1 MPAGAKGFQMSFDLV
16 AALPD
21 LLPRVIAW
29 AEMQS
34 AAVLAQGVA
43 LDEVDCA
50 LARRVGVS
58 QPERIRVMAGRAIP
72 LPEDPRLR
80 QAAQASGLLGP
91 QTLGLTL
98 GHALLIAPSW
108 RDARLLAHEFRHVY
122 QYEQAGSIAA
132 FLGAYLQEIISVGY
146 GTAPYELDARE
157 YEKLALG

>member
-1 MPAGAKGFQMSFDLV
+1 MSFDLV

-50 LARRVGVS
+50 LARRVGVCH
-58 QPERIRVMAGRAIP
+58 PEHIRVLAGQAIQ
-72 LPEDPRLR
+72 LPEDPYLC

-122 QYEQAGSIAA
+122 QYEQAGSIAV
-132 FLGAYLQEIISVGY
+132 FLRAYLQEIISVGY
-146 GTAPYELDARE
+146 GAASYERDARAHE
-157 YEKLALG
+157 SLALG